1 MAAGEEHS
9 RKKRR
14 VGDSTSASLE
24 SAHELKSL
32 LHPSQK
38 SSAEIKSAVD
48 RFSKFLTSIT
58 GDGLVSERERPL
70 KILRDYCDDQ
80 SSSSH
85 DQVDFPDLLT
95 AWSNASQSSDEAV
108 LTAVPSALVRFFQTT
123 SSKLEF
129 RDFGLSLCHSLLK
142 RDQVRLLDRGLS
154 APRAKESLITPCLKL
169 LTEVISFD
177 AGALASNV
185 WARRDL
191 LYRRLDAILGQP
203 PLEQGGPQNFT
214 ARRAALDFLVANLRY
229 LDTAAKSELITQGKT
244 LATAIRCLP
253 NERSDTAIT
262 MVRAL
267 EDFLANDSSLSR
279 QLKARCFNSGNLTAL
294 AKLYDVETQAHQ
306 PAEEN
311 GTQGVREAVHH
322 LLLQVCT
329 MEHGILLPQSGWYP
343 TGTHPDVVETDDDM
357 IDLGL
362 DSPYHFDDYSKKV
375 PIRNGTVATFLQ
387 TLHPE
392 KDTLQSNLIKS
403 IFAAAPELVADYFSK
418 KQEFHAQTS
427 DDPIWRGQFAFLF
440 SVVQSSVP
448 PYCGWHGKLP
458 ALPPPVSV
466 VIESILPRPLDRTT
480 ITRCL
485 HLSEDIMT
493 ISGARLLTIALGK
506 LESVITMFESAHPG
520 SHVWDQTSSK
530 LISLFI
536 DRIPTLYDTITTL
549 QRLSKDNDQVRTA
562 VLECIAAYHRVLPS
576 LAAGSKF
583 DIGPLLNE
591 SIHRLLSDNVEDT
604 AHESLEDQLPHLVH
618 IAALSP
624 ATKWFQKA
632 NADSLILV
640 TQLLGYCAR
649 NPDKQVLKQ
658 SMPVLRDLLRSK
670 GILGFHTKSLEA
682 LLLSLTP
689 TKKWQPDAITLQF
702 LDNCITRTM
711 QRPVKYLDQLER
723 YQEQE
728 SDSKD
733 LSLVACC
740 AAEQW
745 PFVVKKEGP
754 KGAKNVAEWIAKL
767 FAALDAAGENFRVIT
782 KLKEEMASVVEG
794 DEKSAGVISK
804 AFDKQQKKP
813 VTLPEPGAEGTLDGH
828 DSAKLTNGDHS
839 ASVPVEEAKGV
850 NLAEVLPPPS
860 AIPTSLKGLD
870 RWTKPDFESEIQSGR
885 LANLLRCLISPDQ
898 ETRLQAF
905 HTLQTVTHAVEQS
918 TYPEKTQLHLL
929 LGEVGETIR
938 TLTQSHPNI
947 PPPSIVAELA
957 IHTLPVIADPSSPYY
972 RKTNKYLLDA
982 PSWAMN
988 RILPHWMSETFLS
1001 EPEADDTDVGNQ
1013 NAQGLEIERLLDLLA
1028 DSLRSEID
1036 MDLFRRSHVFT
1047 RLFSYYL
1054 APVCS
1059 KTARKKILR
1068 IVHHAANVKDG
1079 SDTLITR
1086 AGVREWLTVA
1096 AEVRDHSG
1104 HGATAGQI
1112 DEEIR
1117 GIVKAVEK
1125 EGNETCDRGGI
1136 EKWERERP
1144 IYRLDKRTQSG
1155 AVNGHVTKA
1164 GHGEGQADEE
1174 VED

>member
-1 MAAGEEHS
+1 MAAGEEQS
-9 RKKRR
+9 RKRR
-14 VGDSTSASLE
+14 KVEDSTPASLG
-24 SAHELKSL
+24 SAHELRNL
-32 LHPSQK
+32 LQSSHK

-48 RFSKFLTSIT
+48 QFSNFLASTN
-58 GDGLVSERERPL
+58 GDGQVTERERQL
-70 KILRDYCDDQ
+70 KILKEYCDDQ

-85 DQVDFPDLLT
+85 DQVDFPDILV
-95 AWSNASQSSDEAV
+95 AWSNASQSNDEPV
-108 LTAVPSALVRFFQTT
+108 LAAVPAALTQFFRAT
-123 SSKLEF
+123 SSNLEF

-154 APRAKESLITPCLKL
+154 APRAKETLITPCLQL

-185 WARRDL
+185 FARRDL
-191 LYRRLDAILGQP
+191 LYRRLDTILSQP
-203 PLEQGGPQNFT
+203 PLEQGGPQRFT

-244 LATAIRCLP
+244 LAMAVRCLP
-253 NERSDTAIT
+253 NERSDTTIT
-262 MVRAL
+262 VLRAL
-267 EDFLANDSSLSR
+267 EDFLAYDANLPR

-294 AKLYDVETQAHQ
+294 AKLYDVETEAH
-306 PAEEN
+306 PADDDKSA
-311 GTQGVREAVHH
+311 QGVRDVVHH
-322 LLLQVCT
+322 LLLRVCT
-329 MEHGILLPQSGWYP
+329 AEHGLLLPQSGWYP
-343 TGTHPDVVETDDDM
+343 TGTHPEVVEADDDM

-362 DSPYHFDDYSKKV
+362 DSPYHLDDYSDKV
-375 PIRNGTVATFLQ
+375 PIRNSTVATFLQ

-392 KDTLQSNLIKS
+392 KDTLQSQLLTS

-418 KQEFHAQTS
+418 KQEFLAQTS

-440 SVVQSSVP
+440 SVVQSPVP
-448 PYCGWHGKLP
+448 PYCGWHGKFP

-493 ISGARLLTIALGK
+493 ISGARLLTVALGK
-506 LESVITMFESAHPG
+506 LESVITIFERAQPG
-520 SHVWDQTSSK
+520 SRAWDQTSSK

-536 DRIPTLYDTITTL
+536 DRIPTLHDTVTTL
-549 QRLSKDNDQVRTA
+549 QRLSKDNHQVRTA
-562 VLECIAAYHRVLPS
+562 VLECIAAYHKVLPS

-583 DIGPLLNE
+583 DIGPLLND
-591 SIHRLLSDNVEDT
+591 SIHGLLSGDVDD
-604 AHESLEDQLPHLVH
+604 AVKESSEDQLPHLVQ

-624 ATKWFQKA
+624 ATKWFHKL
-632 NADSLILV
+632 NAESVSLI

-649 NPDKQVLKQ
+649 HPDEQVSKQ
-658 SMPVLRDLLRSK
+658 SMPILRDLLRSK

-689 TKKWQPDAITLQF
+689 TKKWQPEAITSQF

-733 LSLVACC
+733 LSLIACC
-740 AAEQW
+740 AAEQS
-745 PFVVKKEGP
+745 PFVVKKEGS
-754 KGAKNVAEWIAKL
+754 KAAKNVAEWIARL
-767 FAALDAAGENFRVIT
+767 FAALDAAGENYRVMT
-782 KLKEEMASVVEG
+782 KLKAEMASVVDG
-794 DEKSAGVISK
+794 GEKAAGVISK

-813 VTLPEPGAEGTLDGH
+813 ITLPEPVAEDTVDGH
-828 DSAKLTNGDHS
+828 DAVKLTNGDHP
-839 ASVPVEEAKGV
+839 ASLTPGEGEGI
-850 NLAEVLPPPS
+850 NLNEIFPPLPS
-860 AIPTSLKGLD
+860 IPTSLKGLD
-870 RWTKPDFESEIQSGR
+870 RWTKPDFESEIQTGR
-885 LANLLRCLISPDQ
+885 LANLLRCLISADQ

-905 HTLQTVTHAVEQS
+905 HTLQTVIHLVEQS
-918 TYPEKTQLHLL
+918 TYTEKTQLHLL
-929 LGEVGETIR
+929 LGEVWETVR
-938 TLTQSHPNI
+938 SLTQSHPTS

-957 IHTLPVIADPSSPYY
+957 IHTLPVIADPASPYY

-988 RILPHWMSETFLS
+988 RILPHWLSETFLS
-1001 EPEADDTDVGNQ
+1001 EPESDDTDVGNQ
-1013 NAQGLEIERLLDLLA
+1013 NAQALEIERFLDLLS

-1059 KTARKKILR
+1059 KNARKKILR
-1068 IVHHAANVKDG
+1068 IVHRAANVKGG

-1086 AGVREWLTVA
+1086 AGVREWLAIA

-1117 GIVKAVEK
+1117 GFVKAVEK
-1125 EGNETCDRGGI
+1125 EVNETCDRAGI
-1136 EKWERERP
+1136 EKWEMERP
-1144 IYRLDKRTQSG
+1144 IYRLDKRTQPSG
-1155 AVNGHVTKA
+1155 VTGETHQDEA
-1164 GHGEGQADEE
+1164 GDEAGK
-1174 VED
+1174 